1 MRTIKI
7 GDFDVNNSKRFF
19 LMAGPCQMESLD
31 HSLMIAEKVKKI
43 TDKLGINYVFKASYD
58 KANRTSFDAVRG
70 LGMEKGLRVL
80 QEVNKQIGVPTITD
94 VHLPDHCAPVA
105 EVVDILQI
113 PAFLCRQTDLIEAS
127 AKTGKAIHIKKMQQ
141 LAPWVMKSV
150 VEKYDHYGNPNVMLC
165 DRGTMFGY
173 GRLINDIPGLLTMAQ
188 TGCPVTID
196 CTHSV
201 QMPGAASGKTV
212 GNREFAPVVG
222 CAALSAG
229 VAGVFAE
236 VHEDP
241 DNAPSDAANML
252 RLDKLEE
259 VLTRMVAIDDVAK
272 QYPFTD
278 VVGE

>member
-1 MRTIKI
+1 MRTVKI
-7 GDFDVNNSKRFF
+7 GNFEASNKHKFF

-31 HSLMIAEKVKKI
+31 HSLMIAEKTKKI

-58 KANRTSFDAVRG
+58 KANRTSYDAVRG

-80 QEVNKQIGVPTITD
+80 EEVGKQIGVPTVTD
-94 VHLPDHCAPVA
+94 VHLPSHCAPVG
-105 EVVDILQI
+105 EVVDIVQI
-113 PAFLCRQTDLIEAS
+113 PAFLCRQTDLLKA
-127 AKTGKAIHIKKMQQ
+127 AADTGKVINIKKMQQ

-150 VEKYDHYGNPNVMLC
+150 VEKLDYYGNKNSMLC

-188 TGCPVTID
+188 TGCPVIID

-201 QMPGAASGKTV
+201 QMPGAAAGKTV

-229 VAGVFAE
+229 IAGVFAE

-241 DNAPSDAANML
+241 EKAPSDAANMI
-252 RLDKLEE
+252 RLDNLEN
-259 VLTRMVAIDDVAK
+259 VLTRMVAIDEAAK
-272 QYPFTD
+272 KFPFTEIT
-278 VVGE
+278 GE

>member
-1 MRTIKI
+1 MRTVKI
-7 GDFDVNNSKRFF
+7 GNFEVSNKHKFF

-58 KANRTSFDAVRG
+58 KANRTSYDAVRG
-70 LGMEKGLRVL
+70 LGVEKGLKVL

-94 VHLPDHCAPVA
+94 VHLPEQCAIAA
-105 EVVDILQI
+105 EVVDIIQI
-113 PAFLCRQTDLIEAS
+113 PAFLCRQTDLL
-127 AKTGKAIHIKKMQQ
+127 KAAAETKKPIHVKKMQQ

-150 VEKYDHYGNPNVMLC
+150 VEKLEHFGNPNVMLC

-201 QMPGAASGKTV
+201 QMPGAAAGKTV

-229 VAGVFAE
+229 IAGVFAE

-241 DNAPSDAANML
+241 DNAPSDAANMI
-252 RLDKLEE
+252 RLDNLEN
-259 VLTRMVAIDDVAK
+259 VLTRMVAIDEVAK
-272 QYPFTD
+272 QHPFTD
-278 VVGE
+278 IIGE